1 MAAEIEHKYLVKK
14 DLWGAI
20 VPDKSIV
27 IQQAYLH
34 TEPEK
39 TVRIRIKDT
48 EAFLTIKSINI
59 GATRQEFEYE
69 IPLADA
75 VELISKFCSN
85 LIQKTRHLVQV
96 NGKTWEVDEFDGL
109 NEGLIIAEI
118 ELVDE
123 GEKYEIPDWVDRN
136 VTHDMK
142 YANSN
147 LSLKPFSTWEVQE

>member
-14 DLWGAI
+14 DLWSAI

-48 EAFLTIKSINI
+48 AAFLTIKSLNI

-96 NGKTWEVDEFDGL
+96 NAKTWEVDEFDGL

-123 GEKYEIPDWVDRN
+123 DEKYELPDWVDRN
-136 VTHDMK
+136 VTYDMK